1 MERRLI
7 GVNPKSAFEK
17 GGLESLDPNA
27 RIYRILANP
36 EGKQCADVSADAGP
50 SVLALRRRSGR
61 FPALPYPPLRHHQT

>member
-7 GVNPKSAFEK
+7 GVNPKSASEM

-36 EGKQCADVSADAGP
+36 EGKECADFSADAT
-50 SVLALRRRSGR
+50 LRSW
-61 FPALPYPPLRHHQT
+61 P